1 MEARFLFIIG
11 EGEERAV
18 YTHFC
23 RKLRDKKHQ
32 LKNWRTPRLILHT
45 ALSKDSYTI
54 GTLRWRQRYW
64 R

>member
-23 RKLRDKKHQ
+23 RKL
-32 LKNWRTPRLILHT
+32 
-45 ALSKDSYTI
+45 SKDSYTI